1 MAIDTSCSTCSKSK
15 MEITARA
22 YDRALSLIP
31 HLDSTEAPLSLLSLT
46 RCTPPTPH
54 QAESDLG
61 GLLLRS
67 STAINLSSVTPR
79 MTPSAGPEQYS
90 KGPIA
95 ALHHLFKI
103 FKARGLPKFSVA
115 LDVRHPDIFE
125 FIAASTLFE
134 SITFIV
140 LVPNN
145 FRELVQNDGEIVLS
159 ESDTPTHHS
168 NQNERWQMAI
178 RAKVESPDLVP
189 CLTGPEE
196 QSKIYS
202 LGAQSMVGVIREE
215 KIYLKARRIVEAL
228 SYASRQ
234 MGNARIAWREEN

>member
-31 HLDSTEAPLSLLSLT
+31 HLDSDAPLSLLSLT
-46 RCTPPTPH
+46 RCAPPTPE
-54 QAESDLG
+54 ESDLG
-61 GLLLRS
+61 GLLLKS
-67 STAINLSSVTPR
+67 STAIDLSPVTPR
-79 MTPSAGPEQYS
+79 MTPSGNSYS
-90 KGPIA
+90 KGPVA

-103 FKARGLPKFSVA
+103 FKARGLPKLSVA

-125 FIAASTLFE
+125 FIAASTLFD

-140 LVPNN
+140 LVPKS
-145 FRELVQNDGEIVLS
+145 FREMVQNDGELIVS
-159 ESDTPTHHS
+159 ENDTPTEHAR
-168 NQNERWQMAI
+168 QNERWQMAI

-189 CLTGPEE
+189 CLAGE

-202 LGAQSMVGVIREE
+202 LGAQSMVGIIREE
-215 KIYLKARRIVEAL
+215 RIYLKARRIVEAL